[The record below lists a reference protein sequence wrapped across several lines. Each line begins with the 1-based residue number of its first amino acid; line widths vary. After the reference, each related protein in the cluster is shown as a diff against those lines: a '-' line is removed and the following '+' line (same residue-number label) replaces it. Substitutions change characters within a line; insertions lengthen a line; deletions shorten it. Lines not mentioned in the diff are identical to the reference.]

1 MYTGHN
7 SWFPCTHFDFHVYNH
22 DYVMI
27 SMYTIMIIISWLPCI
42 QSWFFFFWISGE
54 NSQEFFLIQSWLCHD
69 NHDCIHENQNYMI
82 PMYTWKSELYDF
94 RVYMAIRIIWFPCIH
109 GNQNYIIFMY
119 TWKSELYD
127 IRVYMAVKLYDFH
140 VYMEIIIM

>member
-1 MYTGHN
+1 
-7 SWFPCTHFDFHVYNH
+7 
-22 DYVMI
+22 
-27 SMYTIMIIISWLPCI
+27 
-42 QSWFFFFWISGE
+42 
-54 NSQEFFLIQSWLCHD
+54 
-69 NHDCIHENQNYMI
+69 MI